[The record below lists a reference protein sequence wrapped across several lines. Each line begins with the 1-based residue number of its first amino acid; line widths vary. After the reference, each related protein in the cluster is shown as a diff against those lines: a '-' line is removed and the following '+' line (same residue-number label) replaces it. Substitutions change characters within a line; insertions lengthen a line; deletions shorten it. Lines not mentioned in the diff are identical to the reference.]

1 MMFHTHYE
9 LTFKDNDKG
18 LTEVDV
24 AITDTFFWWKS
35 TKKVTMIFIGSAWV
49 DKNSMEYIK
58 DSSLIEIVTNW
69 CIYHATKEV
78 QNTSKMESK

>member
-1 MMFHTHYE
+1 MMFNTHYE

-35 TKKVTMIFIGSAWV
+35 TKKVTMIFIGSSWV
-49 DKNSMEYIK
+49 NKNSMECIK
-58 DSSLIEIVTNW
+58 DSSLIEIATNW
-69 CIYHATKEV
+69 AIYHATKEV
-78 QNTSKMESK
+78 QNTSKKESK